1 MIYTRPEILLSPTL
15 DNPTNYPWQL
25 DPVDFQA
32 TYANVRPRPT
42 NVADWKHF
50 FLDHQQLRIKGKI
63 SNVITRLT
71 RKLE

>member
-32 TYANVRPRPT
+32 TYAYGHGQPT
-42 NVADWKHF
+42 LQIKNIF
-50 FLDHQQLRIKGKI
+50 F
-63 SNVITRLT
+63 
-71 RKLE
+71 

>member
-32 TYANVRPRPT
+32 TYANGHGQPT
-42 NVADWKHF
+42 LQIKNIF
-50 FLDHQQLRIKGKI
+50 F
-63 SNVITRLT
+63 
-71 RKLE
+71 